1 MGFTYNYF
9 TRLSSI
15 IFENLNILQH
25 IARLVMSNKNKIGY
39 VAIALVAALL
49 ATVATV
55 PLKYAAA
62 QNATGSEREEMM
74 TEAMIKAKVAQLKS
88 EHPVFAA
95 VLDRIQSMNA
105 VETLKAM
112 LAVHALERILDAHA
126 LNLLATAMHNAT
138 S

>member
-1 MGFTYNYF
+1 
-9 TRLSSI
+9 
-15 IFENLNILQH
+15 
-25 IARLVMSNKNKIGY
+25 MSNKNKIGY

-49 ATVATV
+49 ATLATV

-88 EHPVFAA
+88 EHPVFAT

-105 VETLKAM
+105 VETLKAI